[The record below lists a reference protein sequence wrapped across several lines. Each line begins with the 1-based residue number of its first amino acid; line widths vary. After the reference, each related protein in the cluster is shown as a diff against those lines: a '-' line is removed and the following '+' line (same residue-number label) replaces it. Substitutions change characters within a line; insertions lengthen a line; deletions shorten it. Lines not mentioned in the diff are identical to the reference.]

1 MIEFSGQL
9 VIEQP
14 SADVL
19 DFVAD
24 ERNRYDGR
32 IRHGE
37 KLTDWPVSAGP
48 GWRLE
53 SESMGSRVE
62 TIVAITG
69 YAPLRKLI
77 TTSRRNGDRRYARVP
92 RPMEGAG
99 RVVGQRFGHAGDE
112 VVTTWRRVEMTLVTA

>member
-32 IRHGE
+32 IRLGE
-37 KLTDWPVSAGP
+37 NLTDWPVSAGP

-62 TIVAITG
+62 TIVAITV
-69 YAPLRKLI
+69 YARLRKLI
-77 TTSRRNGDRRYARVP
+77 TTSRADGMEIDSTLASSADGGSRLGGRSTFRP
-92 RPMEGAG
+92 R
-99 RVVGQRFGHAGDE
+99 
-112 VVTTWRRVEMTLVTA
+112 WRRGRNDLAAG

>member
-1 MIEFSGQL
+1 VIEFSGQL

-32 IRHGE
+32 IRLGE
-37 KLTDWPVSAGP
+37 NLTDWPVSAGP

-62 TIVAITG
+62 TIVAINR
-69 YAPLRKLI
+69 LRFPAEADYHEPR
-77 TTSRRNGDRRYARVP
+77 RRNGDR
-92 RPMEGAG
+92 
-99 RVVGQRFGHAGDE
+99 
-112 VVTTWRRVEMTLVTA
+112 

>member
-1 MIEFSGQL
+1 VIEFSGQL

-37 KLTDWPVSAGP
+37 ILTDWPVSAGP

-77 TTSRRNGDRRYARVP
+77 TTSRADGMEIDSTLAFLGRWREPAGWSVNGSA
-92 RPMEGAG
+92 
-99 RVVGQRFGHAGDE
+99 
-112 VVTTWRRVEMTLVTA
+112 TLATRS